1 MSEEKQET
9 QEKTSILKKLKI
21 NNIAEKNKRKFYKF
35 AVYGKIGSGKTTFA
49 TRDKDAFVIDI
60 NEGGTTVTDEGSDVE
75 IENYQHFVYVVNYLP
90 QILQEMREN
99 GQEINVVVIE
109 TIQKLRDM
117 TLNDVMKNKSK
128 KPTFND
134 WGEVAERI
142 VSMYRLIGR
151 LQEEYKFH
159 FVITGHEGINKDKD
173 DEGSTIN
180 PTITIEAQ
188 EQIKKAITSQS
199 DVLARAMI
207 EEFDDNGEK
216 KARYILNAEPSNT
229 FETKIR
235 HSPSITINDKKFVN
249 PSISQVVEAIRN
261 GN

>member
-1 MSEEKQET
+1 EKQEP
-9 QEKTSILKKLKI
+9 QEKVSILKKLKI

-75 IENYQHFVYVVNYLP
+75 IENYQHFVYVVNFLP

-142 VSMYRLIGR
+142 VSMYRLIGK

-159 FVITGHEGINKDKD
+159 FVITGHE
-173 DEGSTIN
+173 
-180 PTITIEAQ
+180 
-188 EQIKKAITSQS
+188 
-199 DVLARAMI
+199 
-207 EEFDDNGEK
+207 
-216 KARYILNAEPSNT
+216 
-229 FETKIR
+229 
-235 HSPSITINDKKFVN
+235 
-249 PSISQVVEAIRN
+249 
-261 GN
+261 

>member
-1 MSEEKQET
+1 
-9 QEKTSILKKLKI
+9 
-21 NNIAEKNKRKFYKF
+21 
-35 AVYGKIGSGKTTFA
+35 
-49 TRDKDAFVIDI
+49 
-60 NEGGTTVTDEGSDVE
+60 
-75 IENYQHFVYVVNYLP
+75 
-90 QILQEMREN
+90 
-99 GQEINVVVIE
+99 
-109 TIQKLRDM
+109 
-117 TLNDVMKNKSK
+117 
-128 KPTFND
+128 
-134 WGEVAERI
+134 
-142 VSMYRLIGR
+142 MYRLIGR

-249 PSISQVVEAIRN
+249 PSISQVVEAIKN

>member
-1 MSEEKQET
+1 MRRT
-9 QEKTSILKKLKI
+9 
-21 NNIAEKNKRKFYKF
+21 KRKFYKF

-142 VSMYRLIGR
+142 VAC
-151 LQEEYKFH
+151 
-159 FVITGHEGINKDKD
+159 TD
-173 DEGSTIN
+173 
-180 PTITIEAQ
+180 
-188 EQIKKAITSQS
+188 
-199 DVLARAMI
+199 
-207 EEFDDNGEK
+207 
-216 KARYILNAEPSNT
+216 
-229 FETKIR
+229 
-235 HSPSITINDKKFVN
+235 
-249 PSISQVVEAIRN
+249 
-261 GN
+261 

>member
-1 MSEEKQET
+1 MKKTRSSRKSKHTQKVKDKQH
-9 QEKTSILKKLKI
+9 S
-21 NNIAEKNKRKFYKF
+21 EKNKRKFYKF

-60 NEGGTTVTDEGSDVE
+60 NEGGTTVADEGSDVE

-134 WGEVAERI
+134 WEKFFERI
-142 VSMYRLIGR
+142 VGMYRLIGR
-151 LQEEYKFH
+151 LQEEYQFH

-173 DEGSTIN
+173 DEGKLSTLLSLLKHKN
-180 PTITIEAQ
+180 
-188 EQIKKAITSQS
+188 KLKSYHFS
-199 DVLARAMI
+199 
-207 EEFDDNGEK
+207 K
-216 KARYILNAEPSNT
+216 
-229 FETKIR
+229 
-235 HSPSITINDKKFVN
+235 
-249 PSISQVVEAIRN
+249 
-261 GN
+261 